1 MNVLF
6 PMTGPIHY
14 KGEEYFYPKPLISIN
29 GKLMIE
35 SSIEVF
41 NSIENVKIIP
51 IILAKDAT
59 KYKLDDVL
67 QQTLLGCE
75 HEILQLNEPTDGA
88 LCTCL
93 LASDNVD
100 QAQELVIA
108 NYDQY
113 LDVDITSVCQYF
125 RDNQADFGVI
135 SFDSVHPK
143 WSYVK
148 LDSNGMIMEAAEKKP
163 ISRNAIAGFYYF
175 RSAQIFVDAAKGV
188 LSSSSSDKEAYFIS
202 ESINQCV
209 LQGMKGLSYSIN
221 SKSYRNFY
229 DANELKEFVRQSQ
242 KSDSTLS
249 SGIIKKAVDYVSAF
263 NNRDLSVIESMFAR
277 DCSLYDPNI
286 GEISGRASI
295 LKFMSEL
302 FDNEHFSFVSSSI
315 FSNEN
320 SASVEF
326 VLTINNISTRGVDI
340 ITWDAG
346 KIVKIYAYLE
356 SK

>member
-1 MNVLF
+1 MNVLL
-6 PMTGPIHY
+6 PMTGPIRY

-41 NSIENVKIIP
+41 SSIENVKIIP
-51 IILAKDAT
+51 IISAKDANE
-59 KYKLDDVL
+59 YKLDDVL

-75 HEILQLNEPTDGA
+75 HEILQLHGQTAGA

-93 LASDNVD
+93 LASDAVD
-100 QAQELVIA
+100 LAQELVIA
-108 NYDQY
+108 NYDQH

-135 SFDSVHPK
+135 CFESVHPK

-148 LDSNGMIMEAAEKKP
+148 LDANGIIVEGAEKRP

-175 RSAQIFVDAAKGV
+175 RSAQVFVDAAKGV
-188 LSSSSSDKEAYFIS
+188 LSASSSDKEAYYIS
-202 ESINQCV
+202 ESINQCI

-229 DANELKEFVRQSQ
+229 DANELKEFVRQFQ
-242 KSDSTLS
+242 KNESSLS
-249 SGIIKKAVDYVSAF
+249 SSIIKKAADYISAF
-263 NNRDLSVIESMFAR
+263 DNRDLSVIESMLAE

-286 GEISGRASI
+286 GDISGRAPI

-302 FDNEHFSFVSSSI
+302 FANEHFNFVSRSV

-326 VLTINNISTRGVDI
+326 VLTINSISTRGVDI

-356 SK
+356 RK